1 MGDGVGSISYVCF
14 HPELIKS
21 GYHLAQQLYFLVIK
35 AVKKWKLKRKVKDYP
50 ARHSKSCVK

>member
-1 MGDGVGSISYVCF
+1 MGDGVGSISYMCF

-35 AVKKWKLKRKVKDYP
+35 AVKKRKLKGK
-50 ARHSKSCVK
+50 